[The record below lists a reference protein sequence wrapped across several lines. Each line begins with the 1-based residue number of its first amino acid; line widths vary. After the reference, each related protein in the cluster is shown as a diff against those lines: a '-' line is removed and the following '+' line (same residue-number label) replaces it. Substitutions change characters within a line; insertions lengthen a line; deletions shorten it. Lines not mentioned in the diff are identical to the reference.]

1 MHVQVSQYACDTS
14 ILAGDQA
21 SRLSSGLCAVNI
33 IKSGAEI
40 EMTTRNVEES
50 QLVYQ
55 GMSLAETMS
64 SGRLRTT
71 TGETALKRAAAFWLL
86 VAVIGQW
93 TFVVYIVSFYGGA
106 IVQGDFA
113 RWGKFLTHGLVP
125 GDNLGNLALAT
136 HLTLAAVITAGGPL
150 QLVPQIRA
158 RVPLFHRW
166 SGRVYLF
173 TAFAASISALYLL
186 WIRNERIAGDLVQ
199 HLGVSLDA
207 VLILFCGA
215 MALRYALARQFSVH
229 RRWAMR
235 LFLAVSG
242 VWFFRVGLFFWLIVN
257 RGPAGFDPDTFQ
269 GPFLNFLSFADS
281 LLPLAVLELYL
292 RTQDRA
298 GASGRIAMAAG
309 LSVLTVAMGVGIFG
323 AFMNIWLPNI

>member
-1 MHVQVSQYACDTS
+1 
-14 ILAGDQA
+14 
-21 SRLSSGLCAVNI
+21 
-33 IKSGAEI
+33 
-40 EMTTRNVEES
+40 MTPRNVEES
-50 QLVYQ
+50 QLVYE

-71 TGETALKRAAAFWLL
+71 TGETALKRAAAFWFL

-106 IVQGDFA
+106 IVRGDLA
-113 RWGKFLTHGLVP
+113 RWGKFLTHGLIP
-125 GDNLGNLALAT
+125 GDHMGNLALAT

-207 VLILFCGA
+207 VLIMFCGT
-215 MALRYALARQFSVH
+215 MALRYALARQFGVH
-229 RRWAMR
+229 RRWALR
-235 LFLAVSG
+235 LFLVVSG
-242 VWFFRVGLFFWLIVN
+242 VWFFRVGVFFSLLVN
-257 RGPAGFDPDTFQ
+257 QGPVGYDPDTFQ
-269 GPFLNFLSFADS
+269 GPFLNFMSFADS
-281 LLPLAVLELYL
+281 LVPLAILEFYL
-292 RTQDRA
+292 RAQDSPRA
-298 GASGRIAMAAG
+298 PLKFAMAGG
-309 LSVLTVAMGVGIFG
+309 LALLTVAMGVGIF
-323 AFMNIWLPNI
+323 AVFMMAWLPNI

>member
-1 MHVQVSQYACDTS
+1 MDFRWQLGQSIVERVVRSEHNQVGT
-14 ILAGDQA
+14 G
-21 SRLSSGLCAVNI
+21 
-33 IKSGAEI
+33 I
-40 EMTTRNVEES
+40 EMTNRIVEES
-50 QLVYQ
+50 QLVYE
-55 GMSLAETMS
+55 GMSLTETMS
-64 SGRLRTT
+64 HGRLRTT
-71 TGETALKRAAAFWLL
+71 TGETALKRAAAFWFL

-106 IVQGDFA
+106 IVRGDYA
-113 RWGKFLTHGLVP
+113 RWGKFLTHGLIP
-125 GDNLGNLALAT
+125 GDHMGNLALAA
-136 HLTLAAVITAGGPL
+136 HLSMAAVVTAGGSL
-150 QLVPQIRA
+150 QLIPQVRA
-158 RVPLFHRW
+158 RAPLFHRW
-166 SGRVYLF
+166 NGRVYLF
-173 TAFAASISALYLL
+173 TAFAAGISALYLL

-229 RRWAMR
+229 RRWALR
-235 LFLAVSG
+235 LFLVVSG

-257 RGPAGFDPDTFQ
+257 KGPAGFNPDTFQ

-298 GASGRIAMAAG
+298 CASARIAMAAG
-309 LSVLTVAMGVGIFG
+309 LSVLTVAMAIGIFG
-323 AFMNIWLPNI
+323 VFMNIWLPNI